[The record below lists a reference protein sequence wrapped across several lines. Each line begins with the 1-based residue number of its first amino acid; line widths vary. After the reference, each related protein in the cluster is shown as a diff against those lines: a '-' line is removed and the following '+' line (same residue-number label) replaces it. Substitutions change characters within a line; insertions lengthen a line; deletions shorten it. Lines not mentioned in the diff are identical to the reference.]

1 MKGIG
6 PKAFMTLILF
16 VSPREIRMPAVS
28 TQNAYPRFASFV
40 GQVMDSKCAT
50 TGSHETTMK
59 RLGAKDSREC
69 TMKCAKDGSF
79 VLYDPETKTVYQLN
93 DQEKPVRFAGEKV
106 KVSGQYDEWSETIEI
121 ESIELTP

>member
-59 RLGAKDSREC
+59 RLGAK
-69 TMKCAKDGSF
+69 
-79 VLYDPETKTVYQLN
+79 
-93 DQEKPVRFAGEKV
+93 
-106 KVSGQYDEWSETIEI
+106 
-121 ESIELTP
+121 